1 LPTPSENHLR
11 RLTGEPDGVRSR
23 FGPGRSS
30 GRVASD
36 GTQAYFA
43 HYTGGAGPGSASV
56 LRVGPAGELSR
67 QGAAVPTGSNGAEAI
82 ALDPAGRRL
91 YVANINTDEPGSVTM
106 FAVGASGG
114 IQRLGRPI
122 QTGGRQPDF
131 GGVVIG

>member
-1 LPTPSENHLR
+1 
-11 RLTGEPDGVRSR
+11 
-23 FGPGRSS
+23 
-30 GRVASD
+30 
-36 GTQAYFA
+36 
-43 HYTGGAGPGSASV
+43 
-56 LRVGPAGELSR
+56 
-67 QGAAVPTGSNGAEAI
+67 VPTGSNGAEAI

-91 YVANINTDEPGSVTM
+91 CVANINTDEPGSVTM